1 MTSNHLLHPM
11 YTVVVDHRV
20 TIYNENGTIIR
31 LKFAF
36 IFTDKLLRPVKRE
49 FEIKYKSTTLK

>member
-1 MTSNHLLHPM
+1 M